1 MSVKKHIVDTMK
13 RLYNNKY
20 ISIRDGNV
28 SFKPK
33 NENYFYISAGSV
45 RKNEI
50 NEDQIIKVDFKKKTE
65 IYKGSKIDHIYDLR
79 YDKDLNY
86 KPSREINMHSYL
98 QTYYK
103 NFNKDTFV
111 IHAHPPNI
119 ISFIGTNNKNNQLNN
134 VKKIFPEI
142 NVGDIG
148 KNVKYY
154 DAGSIEL
161 AKNCFTSLVDNE
173 IVGLERHGSL
183 SIGSDIDRV
192 FENIETLEYYLDII
206 LKSKK

>member
-45 RKNEI
+45 KKNEI
-50 NEDQIIKVDFKKKTE
+50 NEDQIIKVDFNNNKLV
-65 IYKGSKIDHIYDLR
+65 YDE
-79 YDKDLNY
+79 NY
-86 KPSREINMHSYL
+86 KYQPSREIHMHSLL
-98 QTYYK
+98 QTHK
-103 NFNKDTFV
+103 PNFDKDTFV

-119 ISFIGTNNKNNQLNN
+119 ISYIGLNMSNELDTIKN
-134 VKKIFPEI
+134 IFPEL
-142 NVGDIG
+142 NVGKIG
-148 KNVKYY
+148 KNVKYHE
-154 DAGSIEL
+154 AGSMDL
-161 AKNCFTSLVDNE
+161 ANDCYNKLLNND

-183 SIGSDIDRV
+183 SIGHDIDRL
-192 FENIETLEYYLDII
+192 FEDIETLEYYIDIN
-206 LKSKK
+206 LKSKY